1 LPIWERASLI
11 EMSLSIE
18 NLIRADRSKKAGHV
32 LESER

>member
-18 NLIRADRSKKAGHV
+18 YLIRADRSKKARHV
-32 LESER
+32 LQSEK